1 MKITDTVYT
10 LAQPLDDFLFP
21 EIQPFEE
28 SYLKVSDL
36 HSLWYAQYGNP
47 LGMPIIVF
55 HGGPGFGCSPIDM
68 RYFDPTHYRIVLF
81 DQRGGKRSKPR
92 GETQQNSTPDL
103 IEDIEKLR
111 KHLSIQKWFI
121 FGGSWGS
128 ALAILYGEAFPQHC
142 LGFILRGVFLAR
154 KIEVHHTWYGMQD
167 IYPEAW
173 EQFQTFL
180 PAEERLD
187 LITSYYH
194 RLMNPDSTIHL
205 PATQALVNY
214 ILTCSFLLP
223 SHSIIEDFLKNKTLA
238 LGIARLFTTYSI
250 KHFFIEDNQLLNN
263 LARIHHLPA
272 LIIHGR
278 YDMLCKAKTAYDLHQ
293 NWPGS
298 TLTIVQ
304 DAGHSALEP
313 GISKALIAA
322 TNKMKRFPLALSSN
336 SNG

>member
-10 LAQPLDDFLFP
+10 LAQPYEDLLFP

-47 LGMPIIVF
+47 LGAPIVVF

-68 RYFDPTHYRIVLF
+68 RYFDPTYYRIILF
-81 DQRGGKRSKPR
+81 DQRGGKRSKPN

-128 ALAILYGEAFPQHC
+128 ALAILYAEAFTEKC

-154 KIEVHHTWYGMQD
+154 KADVQHTWYGMQA

-173 EQFQTFL
+173 EKFQTFL
-180 PAEERLD
+180 PAEERAD
-187 LITSYYH
+187 LITNYYQ
-194 RLMNPDSTIHL
+194 RLMNPDPTIHL
-205 PATQALVNY
+205 SASRALVNY
-214 ILTCSFLLP
+214 LLTCSALLP
-223 SHSIIEDFLKNKTLA
+223 STATIEAFLENETLA
-238 LGIARLFTTYSI
+238 LGISRLFTTYSI
-250 KHFFIEDNQLLNN
+250 NHFFIEENQLLNN
-263 LARIHHLPA
+263 LSRITHLPA
-272 LIIHGR
+272 LIVHGR
-278 YDMLCKAKTAYDLHQ
+278 YDMLCKAKNAYDLHR
-293 NWPGS
+293 NWPS
-298 TLTIVQ
+298 SELTIVQ

-322 TNKMKRFPLALSSN
+322 SEKMKEL
-336 SNG
+336 